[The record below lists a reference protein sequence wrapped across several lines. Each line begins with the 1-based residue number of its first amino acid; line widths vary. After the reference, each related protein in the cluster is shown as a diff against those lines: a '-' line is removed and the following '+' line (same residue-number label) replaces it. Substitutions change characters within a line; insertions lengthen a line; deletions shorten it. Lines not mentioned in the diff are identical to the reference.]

1 MQWQERQAAG
11 RMGLARRHASQS
23 EKVDLKGRENKPHSR
38 RLDTDRALK
47 SNLQAARIKNH
58 ARQQAATSK
67 TRHASAWKKRTGQT
81 ARSVTCNN
89 NSRAGTLTLAKSH

>member
-38 RLDTDRALK
+38 RLDTDRAHK
-47 SNLQAARIKNH
+47 CNLQAARIKNH

-67 TRHASAWKKRTGQT
+67 TRHASGWKNQERDKQH
-81 ARSVTCNN
+81 A
-89 NSRAGTLTLAKSH
+89 L